1 MGREKKRKARLAR
14 AREAERRRDEAATG
28 RAGGRRRARILERQR
43 RIRARQLGRSGAS
56 ARRRAADSEREGL
69 LFVGRAAGDMPPAP
83 RNFKTDACREAA
95 AHRAAALSVTAMLND
110 PEHTPPDGGAMNYL
124 ELPALVVV

>member
-1 MGREKKRKARLAR
+1 MR
-14 AREAERRRDEAATG
+14 AAERRG
-28 RAGGRRRARILERQR
+28 RILERQR
-43 RIRARQLGRSGAS
+43 RIRARQLEAERRERKA
-56 ARRRAADSEREGL
+56 RRAAASERKGL
-69 LFVGRAAGDMPPAP
+69 LFVPIAPPADMPPAP